1 MRAIQYNRF
10 HFPTQIVSMYLCREY
25 LRLFFFSLS
34 FLLALSLLVDFFDRF
49 SSLVK
54 NDPDFLTVLRYFLFK
69 LPLFVTQAVPAA
81 ALSGSLLS
89 LGLLTRNKEL
99 LALKSCGISVSQM
112 ATPLLITSLFLSASA
127 WIWNEKVV
135 PFSFQK
141 SRYIN
146 TVEIRQRTF
155 KGLFDERGFWYH
167 GEQSFYHV
175 THFDPRRNAL
185 AGITVYRLNKNY
197 QVSSL
202 IEVRKAVWEGQ
213 RWVLE
218 GVKETT
224 FDVGNTE
231 PQYVIGEL
239 LQETPGDFSLV
250 AMKAEEFS
258 SHSLER
264 RIDSLRQKG
273 LDTTEY
279 MVDLRLKAALP
290 FATFVMTLL
299 GVALGLP
306 GAKQLSLPSAL
317 TAAFLIGFGYWVFLA
332 LTVSLGHAG
341 VLPPVPAAWL
351 ANVTAAL
358 LAMYFLLGVE

>member
-1 MRAIQYNRF
+1 MQFNNF
-10 HFPTQIVSMYLCREY
+10 HLPTRIVALYLCREY
-25 LRLFFFSLS
+25 LRLFFLCLL

-54 NDPDFLTVLRYFLFK
+54 NDPAFSTVLRYFLFK

-81 ALSGSLLS
+81 ALAGCLLS

-99 LALKSCGISVSQM
+99 MALKSCGVSVFQM
-112 ATPLLITSLFLSASA
+112 ATPLLLTALFLSFSA

-146 TVEIRQRTF
+146 TVEIKQRAF
-155 KGLFDERGFWYH
+155 KGLFHEQGFWYH

-175 THFDPRRNAL
+175 THFDPRRNTL
-185 AGITVYRLNKNY
+185 AGITVYRLDKNY
-197 QVSSL
+197 QISSL
-202 IEVRKAVWEGQ
+202 IEVRKAVWEDQ

-218 GVKETT
+218 GVRETT
-224 FDVGNTE
+224 FGLDGTQ
-231 PQYVIGEL
+231 PQYIMEEL

-258 SHSLER
+258 SQSLAR
-264 RIDSLRQKG
+264 RIDDLRQKG

-279 MVDLRLKAALP
+279 QVDLRLKAALP

-306 GAKQLSLPSAL
+306 GAKQLALPTAL

-341 VLPPVPAAWL
+341 VLSPLPAAWL
-351 ANVTAAL
+351 GNITAAL
-358 LAMYFLLGVE
+358 LATYFLLGME